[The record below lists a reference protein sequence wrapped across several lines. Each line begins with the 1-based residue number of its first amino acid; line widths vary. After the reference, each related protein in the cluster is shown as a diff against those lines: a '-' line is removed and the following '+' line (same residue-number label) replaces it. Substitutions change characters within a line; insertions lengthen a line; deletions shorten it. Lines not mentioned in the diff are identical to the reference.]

1 MGRPGAGGAI
11 LVIVVSV
18 LCGCASFRPQ
28 PLEVVG
34 FRERAATR
42 EDGQVRVTAAVPSA
56 AESAALFGV
65 DVATQGIQPVWLRIE
80 NHDDVD
86 YFFLP
91 ISLDPHYFSSQ
102 EAAWQSR
109 FWLGGAAAD
118 LGGGSCAQHRR
129 SPGVGFSP
137 SPPMARAC
145 RQAVEP
151 LRWGERSMWNSALHA
166 KSGADGSWALPER
179 RVGRVIRRRSWFR
192 RHSCRSGPCFRFALD
207 NHLVQHPALFAVA
220 IAYLRTLR
228 Q

>member
-129 SPGVGFSP
+129 SPGVGSHH
-137 SPPMARAC
+137 
-145 RQAVEP
+145 P
-151 LRWGERSMWNSALHA
+151 LRWPGLAARPWNRCA
-166 KSGADGSWALPER
+166 GASDLCGTVRCMP
-179 RVGRVIRRRSWFR
+179 
-192 RHSCRSGPCFRFALD
+192 
-207 NHLVQHPALFAVA
+207 NPALTGHGRCLSDAWA
-220 IAYLRTLR
+220 A
-228 Q
+228 